1 MPFVVLVESLTGGTM
16 IPRVAT
22 SFRHITNILFFIL
35 AVYAA
40 LYGVTYAYQ
49 LHDIANVIA
58 GWLVIVQ
65 ISNSDISLGRLSRII
80 EGRENPHTGQHTKKR
95 P

>member
-1 MPFVVLVESLTGGTM
+1 M

-58 GWLVIVQ
+58 AWLVIVQ
-65 ISNSDISLGRLSRII
+65 FSSSDISLERLSRIL
-80 EGRENPHTGQHTKKR
+80 EGRGSSPARHHVKKR